1 CGGSPGWR
9 DRSGPGIGEQHD
21 RQGGTVMNRIFAA
34 VIAIVLILSGL
45 SSMFVVR
52 EGHSALLL
60 QFGRIVHTDYQP
72 GLHFKLPVIQ
82 QVMHFDKRILSLD
95 APPERYFTSEKKS
108 VNVDFYVKWR
118 IADNAAYYRATGG
131 DQLQAEQRLT
141 PIVKD
146 ALRFEFN
153 ARTLPDLISGGRK
166 DITERVRAQ
175 TDAST
180 RKNLGIAVVD
190 VRIKRIDLPNE
201 VSESVYKR
209 MRAERLQLANE
220 LRYTGQESAARI
232 KADADRQAQVLKAD
246 ANRDAATV
254 EGEGDAQAAAMYAQ
268 SYSQDPEFF
277 AFYRSLAAYRTSLED
292 GRGVLVIKPDSPFL
306 R

>member
-1 CGGSPGWR
+1 
-9 DRSGPGIGEQHD
+9 
-21 RQGGTVMNRIFAA
+21 MRIVWL
-34 VIAIVLILSGL
+34 VIALLLVLLGMNSA
-45 SSMFVVR
+45 FVVR
-52 EGHSALLL
+52 EGESALLL
-60 QFGRIVHTDYQP
+60 QFGRIVRTDYQP

-118 IADNAAYYRATGG
+118 VADNAAYYRATGG
-131 DQLQAEQRLT
+131 DQLQAAQRLT

-175 TDAST
+175 TDASA

-220 LRYTGQESAARI
+220 LRFTGQESAETI
-232 KADADRQAQVLKAD
+232 QADADRQGQVLRAD
-246 ANRDAATV
+246 AQRDAAKV
-254 EGEGDAQAAAMYAQ
+254 RGEGDAQAATIYAQ
-268 SYSQDPEFF
+268 AYNQDPEFF
-277 AFYRSLAAYRTSLED
+277 SFYRSLSAYRSSFED
-292 GRGVLVIKPDSPFL
+292 GKGVMILKPDDEFL
-306 R
+306 RYFEQSSSKR

>member
-1 CGGSPGWR
+1 MMKIS
-9 DRSGPGIGEQHD
+9 SI
-21 RQGGTVMNRIFAA
+21 IA
-34 VIAIVLILSGL
+34 AIVVVLLGL
-45 SSMFVVR
+45 NSMFVVS

-60 QFGRIVHTDYQP
+60 QFGRIVHTDYMP

-82 QVMHFDKRILSLD
+82 QVIHFDKRILSLD

-131 DQLQAEQRLT
+131 DQLQAAQRLT

-175 TDAST
+175 TDASA

-209 MRAERLQLANE
+209 MRAERLQPANE
-220 LRYTGQESAARI
+220 LRYTGQESAAKI
-232 KADADRQAQVLKAD
+232 QADADRQAQVLKAD
-246 ANRDAATV
+246 ANRDAAKV
-254 EGEGDAQAAAMYAQ
+254 KGEGDAEAAAIYAQ
-268 SYSQDPEFF
+268 AYNQDPEFF
-277 AFYRSLAAYRTSLED
+277 AFYRSLAAYRTSFAD
-292 GRGVLVIKPDSPFL
+292 GKGVLIMKPDDEFL
-306 R
+306 RYFDQPASKH

>member
-1 CGGSPGWR
+1 
-9 DRSGPGIGEQHD
+9 
-21 RQGGTVMNRIFAA
+21 MNRIVAA
-34 VIAIVLILSGL
+34 FVAVVVILLGL
-45 SSMFVVR
+45 SSVFVVR
-52 EGHSALLL
+52 EGHSALVL
-60 QFGRIVHTDYQP
+60 QFGRLVHTDYQP
-72 GLHFKLPVIQ
+72 GLHFKLPLLQ
-82 QVMHFDKRILSLD
+82 QVIHFDKRILSLE

-131 DQLQAEQRLT
+131 DQLQAAQRLT

-175 TDAST
+175 TDASA

-220 LRYTGQESAARI
+220 LRYTGQESATRI
-232 KADADRQAQVLKAD
+232 KADADRQAQVLEAD
-246 ANRDAATV
+246 ANRDAAKV
-254 EGEGDAQAAAMYAQ
+254 KGEGDAKAAGIYAD
-268 SYSQDPEFF
+268 SYSKDPEFY
-277 AFYRSLAAYRTSLED
+277 AFYRSLAAYRASMET
-292 GRGVLVIKPDSPFL
+292 GNGVLILKPDSPFL
-306 R
+306 HYFDDPAPRK

>member
-1 CGGSPGWR
+1 VNK
-9 DRSGPGIGEQHD
+9 I
-21 RQGGTVMNRIFAA
+21 TYAIVAA
-34 VIAIVLILSGL
+34 VLVLLGL
-45 SSMFVVR
+45 NSMFVVG
-52 EGHSALLL
+52 EGQSALVL
-60 QFGRIVHTDYQP
+60 QFGRIVQTDYQP
-72 GLHFKLPVIQ
+72 GLHFKLPLMQ
-82 QVMHFDKRILSLD
+82 QVVHFDKRILSLD

-118 IADNAAYYRATGG
+118 IVDNAKYYRATGG
-131 DQLQAEQRLT
+131 DELQATQRLT

-175 TDAST
+175 TDASA

-220 LRYTGQESAARI
+220 LRYTGQESAAKI
-232 KADADRQAQVLKAD
+232 QADADRQAQVIKAD
-246 ANRDAATV
+246 ATRDAATV
-254 EGEGDAQAAAMYAQ
+254 KGEGDAEAAAIYAKA
-268 SYSQDPEFF
+268 YGQDPEFY
-277 AFYRSLAAYRTSLED
+277 AFYRSMLAYRNSFKD
-292 GRGVLVIKPDSPFL
+292 GHDVLILKPDSEFL
-306 R
+306 RYFSQPQPKH

>member
-1 CGGSPGWR
+1 MMKISTA
-9 DRSGPGIGEQHD
+9 I
-21 RQGGTVMNRIFAA
+21 IA
-34 VIAIVLILSGL
+34 VVLLLLGL
-45 SSMFVVR
+45 NSMFVVS
-52 EGHSALLL
+52 EGHSALVL
-60 QFGRIVHTDYQP
+60 QFGRIVQTDYQP

-118 IADNAAYYRATGG
+118 IVDNAMYYRSTGG
-131 DQLQAEQRLT
+131 DQLQATQRLT

-175 TDAST
+175 TDASA

-220 LRYTGQESAARI
+220 LRFTGQESAETI
-232 KADADRQAQVLKAD
+232 QADADRQGQVLRAD
-246 ANRDAATV
+246 ARRDAATIR
-254 EGEGDAQAAAMYAQ
+254 GEGDAQAAAIYAQ
-268 SYSQDPEFF
+268 AYSQDPEFF
-277 AFYRSLAAYRTSLED
+277 TFYRSLAAYRKSFED
-292 GRGVLVIKPDSPFL
+292 GRGVLIMKPDNEFL
-306 R
+306 RYFDQPAPKR